1 MYVCPKKNTMI
12 FKIKI
17 FANQIFSV
25 RYAISQKSLN
35 IKVIETS
42 KIPGQLSSDEPDT
55 QLTLKLMSED
65 LGEIFTLGWRAA
77 KEPTPIR
84 TF

>member
-1 MYVCPKKNTMI
+1 MYVCRKRNAMN

-35 IKVIETS
+35 IKIIETS
-42 KIPGQLSSDEPDT
+42 KIPGQLASDEPDT
-55 QLTLKLMSED
+55 EVLLKLMSED
-65 LGEIFTLGWRAA
+65 LGEIFTLGQRAA
-77 KEPTPIR
+77 KEPTQIR